1 MSMSR
6 LPVHSLFGLALILA
20 ACVAWGMSRS
30 AADEPVPPAADTK
43 PAAPAPEA
51 PPAEPPATGTP
62 ATGTPAT
69 ETPPA
74 AAETPATPGGEAK
87 ATAPKEP
94 ESKFSEPTAEVLG
107 LWKKHVA
114 EWKEVEPREAADNSF
129 CYVCHLNYE
138 NEKEKLVSVH
148 EPEGVGCE
156 TCHGMSAKHS
166 QDEDSLVPP
175 DVIFASNKV
184 ASFCVQC
191 HEKRDLLEGDEAHEK
206 FFAGETEPDK
216 TCTSCHDMKHSLKV
230 RTRRWDKDT
239 RKIDWFDGVRM
250 MQEREKRS
258 HSENSSDK

>member
-6 LPVHSLFGLALILA
+6 LSVRTSFGLALILA
-20 ACVAWGMSRS
+20 AGVAWGLSRS
-30 AADEPVPPAADTK
+30 AAAGPDEPASPAADAKPATPAPAPPAAEPPAAESPATAEK
-43 PAAPAPEA
+43 PAAPA
-51 PPAEPPATGTP
+51 
-62 ATGTPAT
+62 
-69 ETPPA
+69 
-74 AAETPATPGGEAK
+74 AETNENATNGSEAK
-87 ATAPKEP
+87 EAA
-94 ESKFSEPTAEVLG
+94 SKFVEPTAEVLEQ
-107 LWKKHVA
+107 WKKHVA

-138 NEKEKLVSVH
+138 NEKEKLVAIH

-156 TCHGMSAKHS
+156 TCHGMSAQHS

-175 DVIFASNKV
+175 DMIFASNKV

-206 FFAGETEPDK
+206 FFAGETEQDQ

-239 RKIDWFDGVRM
+239 RKIEWYDGVRM
-250 MQEREKRS
+250 MQER
-258 HSENSSDK
+258 DKQTDSPQPPTK

>member
-6 LPVHSLFGLALILA
+6 LSVRTLFGLALIVA
-20 ACVAWGMSRS
+20 ACAAWSMTRS
-30 AADEPVPPAADTK
+30 AAAEPDEPASPAADAK
-43 PAAPAPEA
+43 PATAAPE
-51 PPAEPPATGTP
+51 TP
-62 ATGTPAT
+62 AAGAP
-69 ETPPA
+69 
-74 AAETPATPGGEAK
+74 AAETPAAAAAEKPVAPASEAKTSEAK
-87 ATAPKEP
+87 AP
-94 ESKFSEPTAEVLG
+94 ESKFSEPTAEVLDQ
-107 LWKKHVA
+107 WKKHVA
-114 EWKEVEPREAADNSF
+114 AWKEVEPREAADNSF

-156 TCHGMSAKHS
+156 TCHGMSAQHS

-175 DVIFASNKV
+175 DVIFASSKV

-216 TCTSCHDMKHSLKV
+216 TCTSCHDMKHTLKV

-250 MQEREKRS
+250 MQEREKQ
-258 HSENSSDK
+258 SSPETTPPK